1 MYRLGSTYK
10 LIALMKHKQLIRDFL
25 QVRPRPLNG
34 GYNQLFEGLEDD
46 ISPSPEAFL
55 PRSSLKK
62 LVLQSN
68 RYSEPDTPDPVET
81 VSKSE
86 QLNIE
91 ESSQPG
97 ELFQLVYC
105 SLGSCC

>member
-1 MYRLGSTYK
+1 MMLCPKFYFT
-10 LIALMKHKQLIRDFL
+10 L
-25 QVRPRPLNG
+25 QVRPKPLNA

-68 RYSEPDTPDPVET
+68 RYSEPETPDPVET
-81 VSKSE
+81 VSKAE
-86 QLNIE
+86 QYHVDDNQ
-91 ESSQPG
+91 QPG
-97 ELFQLVYC
+97 LFI
-105 SLGSCC
+105 